1 MEAVA
6 DPRPHAPSKGASLEA
21 FSLTEKII
29 AFCRVLLALATVAI
43 VIVDPKQ
50 PSFAPDVG
58 VIVLW
63 AYLLYSIVLFV
74 LVRGE
79 HVRQERVGAASAA
92 ADIVWVSIITLF
104 TERGASPF
112 FMLHVFL
119 ISSVSVRWGQAVTFP
134 LTVFLALAYPA
145 MTWI

>member
-6 DPRPHAPSKGASLEA
+6 ASRPRSAHKGAPLAALSR
-21 FSLTEKII
+21 TEKII

-43 VIVDPKQ
+43 VIADPNQ

-58 VIVLW
+58 VMVLW
-63 AYLLYSIVLFV
+63 AYLAYSIVLFA

-79 HVRQERVGAASAA
+79 HVRQEQVGVVSAV
-92 ADIVWVSIITLF
+92 ADVFWVSVITLF

-112 FMLHVFL
+112 F
-119 ISSVSVRWGQAVTFP
+119 
-134 LTVFLALAYPA
+134 
-145 MTWI
+145 